1 MGDAEAE
8 EGQAAPP
15 AGGVRRKEAVLD
27 LTITGDC
34 NENSS
39 REHQRCAGERQEGLV
54 ELVAL
59 ALDGRAVL
67 H

>member
-1 MGDAEAE
+1 M
-8 EGQAAPP
+8 
-15 AGGVRRKEAVLD
+15 KEAVLD

-39 REHQRCAGERQEGLV
+39 RESQRCAGERQEGLV

-59 ALDGRAVL
+59 DLDGRAVL